1 MNAAVNEENDGYPG
15 SKLKPETRVKFEL
28 FPESGPAVGNCTI
41 AANSLVVVGPGV
53 ATTAPTG
60 CDITI
65 ASVTEAATYEVRMSL
80 IDATPE
86 VYYESL
92 GGTGSVN
99 VDIAAP
105 GHSSAGVWFY
115 DPTVD
120 ATTAAAQNRKINIGL
135 TASYVD
141 LKKRSGARGNL
152 VMVWR
157 ANIDLSMISP
167 LFPAGAYDYNIIV
180 KATSTTAAGSSLYLQ
195 ECDSTTP
202 KCWFAFGGK
211 ANVKAINRQ
220 TGAAT
225 DLGTL
230 LGGGTSFQ
238 VDGRDASEPGSTPG
252 AGPDGIAIRVWGAG
266 GNIVVFD
273 GNMASPNYEGDK
285 DSTPA
290 NSRQQ
295 IAIDGGNVQV
305 HK

>member
-1 MNAAVNEENDGYPG
+1 
-15 SKLKPETRVKFEL
+15 
-28 FPESGPAVGNCTI
+28 
-41 AANSLVVVGPGV
+41 V

-65 ASVTEAATYEVRMSL
+65 TVTEAATYEVRMSL
-80 IDATPE
+80 IDAGPD
-86 VYYESL
+86 VFYESS

-105 GHSSAGVWFY
+105 GHSSAGAWFY

-120 ATTAAAQNRKINIGL
+120 VTTAAAQNRKVNIGL

-141 LKKRSGARGNL
+141 LKKRTGARGNL

-157 ANIDLSMISP
+157 GEIDLSMISP
-167 LFPAGAYDYNIIV
+167 LFPAGAFDYNIIV

-220 TGAAT
+220 TGVAT

-273 GNMASPNYEGDK
+273 GIMASPNYEGDK